1 MVDGAHA
8 RVAKAAAPA
17 KEQTAFDQ
25 AMTGIALLL
34 YPLVALL
41 GTLYLAEVL
50 L

>member
-8 RVAKAAAPA
+8 RVGKVAAPA
-17 KEQTAFDQ
+17 KDTTTFNE

-34 YPLVALL
+34 YPFVALL